1 MLRFVLNQYR
11 LSCRAGFGRS
21 KAIKRA
27 ISAYKN
33 GF

>member
-1 MLRFVLNQYR
+1 MIRFIATQYR
-11 LSCRAGFGRS
+11 LSKRAGFGRR
-21 KAIKRA
+21 KAFKRA